1 MNIKIALLLGF
12 VAIGILYVL
21 YLFVF
26 IRSSKQVY
34 IMDVDEFEK
43 QMTATK
49 EALLIDVRTSREFK
63 KYHIEG
69 AKNIDF
75 LSYDFKKEIKK
86 LDKSRPVMVYCHS
99 GYRSKM
105 VLPVFRRAGFKNLYE
120 LDGGFMSWL
129 KAGKPVEQQGFE
141 KF

>member
-1 MNIKIALLLGF
+1 MNIKMALLLGF
-12 VAIGILYVL
+12 VAIGVLYVL

-34 IMDVDEFEK
+34 ILNVDEFEI

-49 EALLIDVRTSREFK
+49 EALLIDVRTSREFN
-63 KYHIEG
+63 KYRIEG
-69 AKNIDF
+69 SKNIDF

-86 LDKSRPVMVYCHS
+86 LDKSRPVMIYCHS

-105 VLPVFRRAGFKNLYE
+105 VLPMFRRAGFKTLYE
-120 LDGGFMSWL
+120 LDGGFISWL
-129 KAGKPVEQQGFE
+129 KAGKPVEHDNFQM
-141 KF
+141 